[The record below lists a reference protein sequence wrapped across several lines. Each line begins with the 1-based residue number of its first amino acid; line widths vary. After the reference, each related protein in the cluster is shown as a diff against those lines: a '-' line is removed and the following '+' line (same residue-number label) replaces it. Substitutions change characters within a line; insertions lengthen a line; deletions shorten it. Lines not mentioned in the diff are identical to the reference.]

1 MTKSGFVIY
10 QSFMADWAASAIAPH
25 GEVLEGDERTAKDLQ
40 IIDDIFKR
48 FTEITETVEN
58 LDLCLSFLSGRPP
71 RRNGLRLDAFLN
83 YHITFYLQEI
93 YILNERLDAYLKVL
107 QRRKKKLGEVI
118 DDVKYSYWIARVRS
132 ALKNIIDVRG
142 AHVHARAFND
152 SRMKELGS
160 YSFLAIHAPEKAIW
174 EKLAKKEYA
183 KIRRIWVTALR
194 KTNSIC
200 KRSWMNILSSFIQK
214 FLLAHWLPRLYPNG
228 VSDCPSAALLD
239 PNSLSCC
246 PIQNGGTKGSVHQ
259 LRSTSRRQQSGRPW
273 RCQSSTIGS
282 ARPRAP
288 VEAGGNIL
296 EKHLD

>member
-1 MTKSGFVIY
+1 MTQSGFVTY

-25 GEVLEGDERTAKDLQ
+25 GEVLHGDERAAKDLQ

-58 LDLCLSFLSGRPP
+58 LDLCLSFVSGRPP

-93 YILNERLDAYLKVL
+93 YILNERLDAYIKVL

-118 DDVKYSYWIARVRS
+118 DDAKYSYWIARVRS

-183 KIRRIWVTALR
+183 KIRSIWV
-194 KTNSIC
+194 
-200 KRSWMNILSSFIQK
+200 
-214 FLLAHWLPRLYPNG
+214 
-228 VSDCPSAALLD
+228 AALQKNKLELQTLLD
-239 PNSLSCC
+239 EYFEF
-246 PIQNGGTKGSVHQ
+246 VHSEV
-259 LRSTSRRQQSGRPW
+259 STS
-273 RCQSSTIGS
+273 
-282 ARPRAP
+282 ALAAP
-288 VEAGGNIL
+288 PVS
-296 EKHLD
+296 